1 MKYLKNWLI
10 FEADEIGS
18 DDVQEVSPDQNLEKD
33 TINTQ
38 KDALKKVSSDLKEF
52 IQKRQ
57 VVDDV
62 FKNATDDKDL
72 RQKLQN
78 SVYKNKPQDQGR
90 NTYLQEYEYVM
101 RMTRR
106 VNKIKKSLRNDD
118 LKKKDVQHTIS
129 DLKASLSEVSDK
141 EDIIDLQSKI
151 KKNSDYLKKIDDNIN
166 KNKRQL
172 ALDQTNYQKRKRDF
186 ETEMKEEQKRIQ
198 NISK

>member
-1 MKYLKNWLI
+1 MKYLKNWIL
-10 FEADEIGS
+10 FEAEEVGS
-18 DDVQEVSPDQNLEKD
+18 DDVQEVSPDQDLEKD
-33 TINTQ
+33 TAKTQ
-38 KDALKKVSSDLKEF
+38 KDSLKKVSSDLKEF
-52 IQKRQ
+52 VQKRQ

-78 SVYKNKPQDQGR
+78 SVYKNRPQDQGR
-90 NTYLQEYEYVM
+90 NPYLQEYEYVM

-106 VNKIKKSLRNDD
+106 VNKIKKSLRNDE
-118 LKKKDVQHTIS
+118 LKKKDVQRTVS

-141 EDIIDLQSKI
+141 EDILDLQSKI
-151 KKNSDYLKKIDDNIN
+151 KKNSEYLKKIDNNIN

-172 ALDQTNYQKRKRDF
+172 SLDQTNYQKRKRDF
-186 ETEMKEEQKRIQ
+186 ETEMKEEQKRIE

>member
-33 TINTQ
+33 TIKTQ

-90 NTYLQEYEYVM
+90 NPYLQEYEYVG

-151 KKNSDYLKKIDDNIN
+151 KKNIDYSKKIDDNIN
-166 KNKRQL
+166 KNKKQL

>member
-1 MKYLKNWLI
+1 MKYLKNWIL
-10 FEADEIGS
+10 FEAEEVGS
-18 DDVQEVSPDQNLEKD
+18 DDVQEVSPDQDLEKD
-33 TINTQ
+33 TVKTQ
-38 KDALKKVSSDLKEF
+38 KDSLKKVSSDLKGF
-52 IQKRQ
+52 VQKRQ

-90 NTYLQEYEYVM
+90 NPYLQEYEYVM

-151 KKNSDYLKKIDDNIN
+151 KKNKDYSKKIDDNIN
-166 KNKRQL
+166 KNKKQL
-172 ALDQTNYQKRKRDF
+172 SLDQTNYQKRKRDF
-186 ETEMKEEQKRIQ
+186 ETEMKEEQKRIE

>member
-1 MKYLKNWLI
+1 MKYLKNWIL
-10 FEADEIGS
+10 FEAEEVGS
-18 DDVQEVSPDQNLEKD
+18 DDVQEVSPDQDLEKD
-33 TINTQ
+33 TAKTQ
-38 KDALKKVSSDLKEF
+38 KDSLKKVSSDLKEF
-52 IQKRQ
+52 VQKRQ

-78 SVYKNKPQDQGR
+78 SVYKNRPQDQGR
-90 NTYLQEYEYVM
+90 NPYLQEYEYVM

-106 VNKIKKSLRNDD
+106 VNKIKKSLRNDE
-118 LKKKDVQHTIS
+118 LKKKDVQRTVS

-141 EDIIDLQSKI
+141 EDILDLQSKI
-151 KKNSDYLKKIDDNIN
+151 KKNSEYSKKIDNNIN

-172 ALDQTNYQKRKRDF
+172 SLDQTNYQKRKRDF
-186 ETEMKEEQKRIQ
+186 ETEMKEEQKRIE